1 MVWRISKEITKK
13 QVSDTQKTA
22 LYGLIMIVPLGLLCM
37 GNRTHKDSM
46 KKTFKDFAESM
57 LGYT

>member
-22 LYGLIMIVPLGLLCM
+22 YYGLLLIVPLALLAW
-37 GNRTHKDSM
+37 GIEH
-46 KKTFKDFAESM
+46 
-57 LGYT
+57 LQYIG